1 MSDAKNKLSR
11 AAEALV
17 EAATLEVDSLTQK
30 KLANE
35 MKEFNRNLT
44 KLSLDMDKNTGCFDE
59 LKKIVEKQ
67 SSEISKVHDNINT
80 VNHNLNGIK
89 NIMEQQLKIQKLSNA
104 IVANAHVG
112 SFEYKDQSRYPE
124 KTNSKEFVH
133 TILQSFVNGF
143 GKYIPNTYYIGSGYM
158 EKEREAFRAQLKSQ
172 VITLIGREPRLVKE
186 SNGQYAIYYS

>member
-112 SFEYKDQSRYPE
+112 SFEYKDQSR
-124 KTNSKEFVH
+124 SC
-133 TILQSFVNGF
+133 IRQML
-143 GKYIPNTYYIGSGYM
+143 
-158 EKEREAFRAQLKSQ
+158 
-172 VITLIGREPRLVKE
+172 
-186 SNGQYAIYYS
+186 GQT

>member
-1 MSDAKNKLSR
+1 MSDAKNKLSL

-35 MKEFNRNLT
+35 MKEFNKNLT
-44 KLSLDMDKNTGCFDE
+44 NLSLDMEKNTGRFDE

-104 IVANAHVG
+104 IANAHVG
-112 SFEYKDQSRYPE
+112 SFEYKNGYSS
-124 KTNSKEFVH
+124 TNSKEYVQKV
-133 TILQSFVNGF
+133 LQSFVNGF
-143 GKYIPNTYYIGSGYM
+143 GLYIPNTFYIGSGYGTN
-158 EKEREAFRAQLKSQ
+158 EKETEEFRAQLKSQ
-172 VITLIGREPRLVKE
+172 VKTLIGREPRLVKE